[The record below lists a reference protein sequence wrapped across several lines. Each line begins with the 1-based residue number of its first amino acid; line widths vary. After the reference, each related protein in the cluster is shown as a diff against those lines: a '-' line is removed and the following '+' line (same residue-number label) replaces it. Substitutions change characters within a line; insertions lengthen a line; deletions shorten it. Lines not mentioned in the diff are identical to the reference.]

1 LLHYGHNDI
10 LFYYRGAAPQSRAQA
25 LADALRAEGIA
36 SGPGYASGEVDRK
49 PNVIL
54 IEIGPKTQ

>member
-1 LLHYGHNDI
+1 MIL